1 MAPGPDRPAQLGIER
16 LDGIGGVQNSS
27 DLSGKSIKR
36 DDLGPGAPPALADG
50 RVFAAP
56 GALLEGTE
64 RGLAGFGVNRPVDVL
79 ERRRNRL
86 SILPGDKIEAVA
98 QQVDDAGLYR
108 GLREDSRDRLGE
120 ALQAVDDSD
129 QHVLDAA
136 VFQLVRDAQPELGA
150 LVLFEPQPQDFLAA
164 VGTHAERDMDSLIAY
179 QSFVADLDSQRV
191 EKDQRVDRFQRPR
204 LPGSHFL
211 QHRVGYRADQI
222 GRDLDPVELT
232 QMADNLAGAHDA
244 GVHRD
249 DLVIKPRKAALVS
262 GDQLRIET
270 GLAVARHRQLDP
282 TGIGNDRLLAVAIS
296 PIARLLARQM
306 MVHLGVENP
315 FGQGLLQI
323 VKQPIGRQGS
333 SRIGAGQQLIEHGI
347 RDVRFFA
354 SRHGWAPSLPSC
366 PTPHEIPDSPTEGAI
381 GFATQQ
387 ELLEVVA
394 GWLSVGQAVT
404 LLADRFYGTPEM
416 ICWCCDRGWDYRLRL
431 KSNLIA
437 RLGATRTT
445 TGALALSGGH
455 YFENIILTGKRITT
469 NLGIIRD
476 PGHTEPWI
484 IAMSAKPG
492 YLTTLG
498 YAARWGIEPLFSDFK
513 SRGFGLQQ
521 THLRYPDRLS
531 RLILVMALALYWAVS
546 TGMWAHPN
554 NPAPAEKNTRTA
566 SRPSSPAEDFPGS
579 PVASGAPS
587 SFSSNASRSQ
597 SSGDV

>member
-36 DDLGPGAPPALADG
+36 DDLGPGAPPALANG
-50 RVFAAP
+50 RVFLAP
-56 GALLEGTE
+56 GALLEGSE

-86 SILPGDKIEAVA
+86 SILPGDEIEAVA

-120 ALQAVDDSD
+120 ALQAVDDGD

-136 VFQLVRDAQPELGA
+136 VFQLVHDAQPELGA

-164 VGTHAERDMDSLIAY
+164 VGAHAERDMDSLVAY
-179 QSFVADLDSQRV
+179 QSFVADLDPQRV

-222 GRDLDPVELT
+222 GRDVDPVELT
-232 QMADNLAGAHDA
+232 KMADNRAGAHAA

-270 GLAVARHRQLDP
+270 GLAVARYRQLDP
-282 TGIGNDRLLAVAIS
+282 AGIGEDRLLAITIA
-296 PIARLLARQM
+296 PIARLLAGQV

-323 VKQPIGRQGS
+323 VEQPIGLQRA

-347 RDVRFFA
+347 RDMRFFA
-354 SRHGWAPSLPSC
+354 SRHGWAPLLPSC
-366 PTPHEIPDSPTEGAI
+366 PTPHEIPDSPMGLSARRGRRRTPRTTDSRHHLPVAPNLLARNFTADRPDQSLPRRRPGSGWPTSPTSRPTRASCIWPRSRTWPRARASAGPSPTTSGPSCASAPWSWPSSGI
-381 GFATQQ
+381 GHH
-387 ELLEVVA
+387 A
-394 GWLSVGQAVT
+394 GWST
-404 LLADRFYGTPEM
+404 T
-416 ICWCCDRGWDYRLRL
+416 
-431 KSNLIA
+431 
-437 RLGATRTT
+437 AT
-445 TGALALSGGH
+445 
-455 YFENIILTGKRITT
+455 
-469 NLGIIRD
+469 
-476 PGHTEPWI
+476 
-484 IAMSAKPG
+484 
-492 YLTTLG
+492 
-498 YAARWGIEPLFSDFK
+498 AAC
-513 SRGFGLQQ
+513 
-521 THLRYPDRLS
+521 
-531 RLILVMALALYWAVS
+531 
-546 TGMWAHPN
+546 
-554 NPAPAEKNTRTA
+554 NTRPSPTGRCWSGTA
-566 SRPSSPAEDFPGS
+566 SRNP
-579 PVASGAPS
+579 
-587 SFSSNASRSQ
+587 
-597 SSGDV
+597 